1 MVKLEGY
8 SRVAVIKYGCT
19 PYYFA
24 LYDDGVDYKVG
35 DFVALSGGSNNEKIA
50 ESLNLEEAQAR
61 WKKAIT
67 SEVIGKIDNV
77 AYEKRVE
84 HRKEKEQLKK
94 ELDVRKKEIQEKLDN
109 EYYASK
115 DEVFAELLQR
125 YESL

>member
-1 MVKLEGY
+1 MPKLEGY

-24 LYDDGVDYKVG
+24 LYDDGTDYKVG
-35 DFVALSGGSNNEKIA
+35 DFVALSGCSNNEKIA
-50 ESLNLEEAQAR
+50 EILNLEEAQAR
-61 WKKAIT
+61 CKKAII
-67 SEVIGKIDNV
+67 SEVIGKIDNA

-84 HRKEKEQLKK
+84 QRKEKERLKK
-94 ELDVRKKEIQEKLDN
+94 ELNERKQEIQRKLDN

-115 DEVFAELLQR
+115 DETFAELLRR

>member
-1 MVKLEGY
+1 MSKLEGY

-24 LYDDGVDYKVG
+24 LYDDGTDYKVG
-35 DFVALSGGSNNEKIA
+35 DFVALSGCSNNEKIA
-50 ESLNLEEAQAR
+50 EILNLEEAQAR
-61 WKKAIT
+61 CKKAII
-67 SEVIGKIDNV
+67 SEVIGKIDNA

-84 HRKEKEQLKK
+84 QRKEKERLKK
-94 ELDVRKKEIQEKLDN
+94 ELNERKQEIQRKLDN

-115 DEVFAELLQR
+115 DETFAELLRR